1 MRAADGAVLKDLPA
15 PTQSDDAALAEA
27 AVAQWKAL
35 KKDARALAT
44 LQLRRLE
51 EALALRRRW
60 RADAFRACFVEH
72 PLMRHLA
79 RRLLWAEF
87 VDGRALRAFRVAEDL
102 SLADA
107 RDELLTLAVEGVV
120 GLAHPLDLAAD
131 ELAAFVRIFADY
143 EILQPFVQLGR
154 EVHRLSEDERAAT
167 ALARYA
173 GRKVAIGS
181 LVGLQGRGWRKDE
194 LTTES
199 GRFAE
204 AIRVLEDGARV
215 RLPFTPGAWIG
226 DVKSEPVQTLEAL
239 ELEGLES
246 WGAVDPVLVSEI
258 LRDIERMAEVR

>member
-1 MRAADGAVLKDLPA
+1 MLIVAHRAGRSCLPDYSHRSSPKKFTQPQLFACLVLKEFLQLDYRKLAAVLGDAPELAAAIELKAVPHFTTFQKAAD
-15 PTQSDDAALAEA
+15 
-27 AVAQWKAL
+27 
-35 KKDARALAT
+35 
-44 LQLRRLE
+44 
-51 EALALRRRW
+51 
-60 RADAFRACFVEH
+60 
-72 PLMRHLA
+72 
-79 RRLLWAEF
+79 RLLLSPRVHRLLDET
-87 VDGRALRAFRVAEDL
+87 LR
-102 SLADA
+102 
-107 RDELLTLAVEGVV
+107 
-120 GLAHPLDLAAD
+120 LAHPLDLSSG
-131 ELAAFVRIFADY
+131 ETAAFTAIFADY
-143 EILQPFVQLGR
+143 EIAQPFAQLGR
-154 EVHRLSEDERAAT
+154 ESYRLSDDERAAT